1 MTPRHT
7 TTGTISA
14 ISPTP
19 LKSKALSGVA
29 KIPESTSKRHSVRD
43 PGYGKNNATKKP
55 VLWLTSPKVLLD
67 TVTPWIACGN
77 EASLT
82 FIYGRLVLTA
92 EVPAYDRR
100 KAVLDGTLD
109 VADAETSEV
118 DASGSDEDSEMASED
133 D

>member
-1 MTPRHT
+1 M
-7 TTGTISA
+7 
-14 ISPTP
+14 
-19 LKSKALSGVA
+19 
-29 KIPESTSKRHSVRD
+29 
-43 PGYGKNNATKKP
+43 
-55 VLWLTSPKVLLD
+55 
-67 TVTPWIACGN
+67 TPWIACGN